1 MVKKSKGFRA
11 RTRKKLKQKSTRPP
25 ITRFIQEFEP
35 GEKVVIT
42 PEPSSHRGMPFPRFR
57 GCTGE
62 IVGKRGE
69 CYIVKVI
76 NFKKEKKIIV
86 APEHLRRLK

>member
-1 MVKKSKGFRA
+1 MVKKSRGFRS
-11 RTRKKLKQKSTRPP
+11 RTRKKLKQKLTRPA
-25 ITRFIQEFEP
+25 ITRFIQEFET
-35 GEKVVIT
+35 GEKVLIT

-57 GCTGE
+57 GCIGE
-62 IVGKRGE
+62 IIGKRGK

-86 APEHLRRLK
+86 APEHLRRLE